1 MGDVLLHLE
10 GRELIFIEVLNY
22 FTAESLV
29 LQIWSLKAVDARDQ
43 RLLVE
48 HFVFPSFA
56 RAQATRLKRGHLQF
70 EQARVCTLLLSLFD
84 HRLS

>member
-1 MGDVLLHLE
+1 VLLHLE
-10 GRELIFIEVLNY
+10 GRELIVIEVLNY

-48 HFVFPSFA
+48 HFVFPGFA
-56 RAQATRLKRGHLQF
+56 RAQATRLKRGHLQL
-70 EQARVCTLLLSLFD
+70 EQARVCALLLSLFD